1 MLTRL
6 RNWGL
11 GARALL
17 ALALGGP
24 ARRGLWAEMR
34 RYARGL
40 PGALSA
46 PLPQAVAAQT
56 PQTVDLA
63 LPQAD
68 VRDLADAAALFERRS
83 PLGLCLRRS
92 MLRYH
97 FLRRAGLPLVLNF
110 GARFKE
116 GQADR
121 EITGHAWVTLDGQP
135 YHEDGENYQ
144 GFTVMLR
151 FPANTPPRNDTRP
164 HGDG

>member
-6 RNWGL
+6 RHW
-11 GARALL
+11 
-17 ALALGGP
+17 ALGFRVLLSLMVAGP
-24 ARRGLWAEMR
+24 ARRSLWAEMR

-40 PGALSA
+40 PAALNG
-46 PLPQAVAAQT
+46 PLPAAVAAQT
-56 PQTVDLA
+56 PEAADLA
-63 LPQAD
+63 LPPE
-68 VRDLADAAALFERRS
+68 VIRDLADTAALLERGS

-110 GARFKE
+110 GARFKQ

-121 EITGHAWVTLDGQP
+121 EITGHAWVTLDGRR

-151 FPANTPPRNDTRP
+151 FPENAPPAQ
-164 HGDG
+164 

>member
-6 RNWGL
+6 RHWAL
-11 GARALL
+11 GVRALV
-17 ALALGGP
+17 ALALSGP
-24 ARRGLWAEMR
+24 ARRELWAEMR

-40 PGALSA
+40 PGALA
-46 PLPQAVAAQT
+46 GPLPQVVAAQT
-56 PQTVDLA
+56 PTAADLA
-63 LPQAD
+63 QPPSA
-68 VRDLADAAALFERRS
+68 VRDLADTAALFERSS

-97 FLRRAGLPLVLNF
+97 FLRRAGLPLVINF
-110 GARFKE
+110 GARFKG

-121 EITGHAWVTLDGQP
+121 EITGHAWVTLDGQA

-151 FPANTPPRNDTRP
+151 FPENAPPSQ
-164 HGDG
+164 